1 MVHRFSLH
9 ATSRETRTLVT
20 RARLKSFWPPLCN
33 VRAYITCSTI
43 RPVLLSSCPVRAC
56 TRWLR
61 ILQQNLLHPA
71 LTKTFMGTSI
81 LFLKYRY
88 LPIQNLLD
96 TSTSPFK
103 KTKKTREWSV
113 SLQKKKDELKRKE
126 EAKHPTSLASISPQK
141 RRYGDAVEYKM
152 NKYSRIEQAKNLVFQ
167 WKASNTDQSEITQIL
182 QSAPNGQSV
191 GLKAKVLFK
200 GDKETVYSK
209 TREKKPHQIW
219 HCCRWHYWSGNCN
232 SVGKSNRRSWT
243 AQLLSLQRT

>member
-1 MVHRFSLH
+1 MFIFIQKIVHPFSLH

-20 RARLKSFWPPLCN
+20 RARLKSFRPPSCK
-33 VRAYITCSTI
+33 VRAHITCSTL

-61 ILQQNLLHPA
+61 VLQQNLLHPA

-113 SLQKKKDELKRKE
+113 SLQKKKMSWNEGRK
-126 EAKHPTSLASISPQK
+126 PNFLLPSQASAHK
-141 RRYGDAVEYKM
+141 
-152 NKYSRIEQAKNLVFQ
+152 
-167 WKASNTDQSEITQIL
+167 
-182 QSAPNGQSV
+182 
-191 GLKAKVLFK
+191 
-200 GDKETVYSK
+200 KEDMATV
-209 TREKKPHQIW
+209 
-219 HCCRWHYWSGNCN
+219 
-232 SVGKSNRRSWT
+232 
-243 AQLLSLQRT
+243 